1 MNQLMKEKD
10 RKYQEMK
17 SVKEREKQK
26 VLGNESVIESTRI

>member
-17 SVKEREKQK
+17 SVNERERQK
-26 VLGNESVIESTRI
+26 VQGYEGS